1 MKHLSQ
7 QQVYDL
13 DNRYRAHLINSL
25 SGFKSANLIGT
36 ADNTGAANLAIFSS
50 VIHLGASPALVG
62 FIMRPDSAER
72 HTLSNIKALGQY
84 TINQVNRTIWQQ
96 AHQTSAR
103 YLKTQSEFEETGLTP
118 EFKAGISAPFVKE
131 SQLKYALR
139 LREIMPI
146 SLNKTMMIIGEIT
159 DIYYPSQHITSDGY
173 IDIEALDT
181 VAVTGLD
188 NYHVGN
194 RLGRLSY
201 AKPDTLPQIISDN
214 KEV

>member
-1 MKHLSQ
+1 
-7 QQVYDL
+7 
-13 DNRYRAHLINSL
+13 
-25 SGFKSANLIGT
+25 
-36 ADNTGAANLAIFSS
+36 
-50 VIHLGASPALVG
+50 
-62 FIMRPDSAER
+62 
-72 HTLSNIKALGQY
+72 
-84 TINQVNRTIWQQ
+84 
-96 AHQTSAR
+96 
-103 YLKTQSEFEETGLTP
+103 
-118 EFKAGISAPFVKE
+118 
-131 SQLKYALR
+131 
-139 LREIMPI
+139 MPI